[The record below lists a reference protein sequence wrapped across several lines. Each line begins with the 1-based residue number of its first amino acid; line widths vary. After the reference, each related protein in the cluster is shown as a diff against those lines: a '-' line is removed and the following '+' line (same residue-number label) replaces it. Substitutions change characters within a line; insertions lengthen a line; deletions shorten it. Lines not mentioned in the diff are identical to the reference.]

1 MIYFSICACVILFML
16 LSYIFIKTYQ
26 LCGYQPLPFLKS
38 VIELKLAYG
47 DKNRLVFTKRMI
59 RFILLLFLISTGIF
73 ILINIYITNIYLL
86 LLDILLIF
94 LCMPLVIVFV
104 HYLILPLE
112 ILIRKYFISKAA
124 RKLKRKMIIKIGIT
138 GSYGKTSTKNIL
150 KAILEKKFKVCA
162 TPKNYNTEMGLS
174 RTILE
179 NLERQDVFI
188 AEMGARHKGDIKV
201 LAKMVEPDYAI
212 ITTIGEQ
219 HLETFKNLKT
229 IEDTKYELVEG
240 LKNDGVAVF
249 NGDSLSS
256 RKLFERFEGKKEITN
271 LPNSFA
277 YAENISTTSE
287 GSKFE
292 LVLNGKR
299 LAVQTKLLGKC
310 NINNI
315 VTASALAYIMGVGES
330 DIADAICDL
339 EPTKHRLELMK
350 NNFCTI
356 IDDSYNSNIIGM
368 QEALEVLSKFEGKK
382 IVITPGLVE
391 LGAEQSQANFKLGA
405 MIADV
410 ADELIIMNKVN
421 KNEILSG
428 AISHGFDRKRI
439 HTAETRKKQKEILEG
454 LTESGCV
461 ILFEND
467 LPDNYD

>member
-1 MIYFSICACVILFML
+1 MIYFSICACVIMFML

-26 LCGYQPLPFLKS
+26 LCGYQPLQFLKS

-229 IEDTKYELVEG
+229 IEDTKYELVES
-240 LKNDGVAVF
+240 LKSDGVAVF

-277 YAENISTTSE
+277 FAENISTTSE

-315 VTASALAYIMGVGES
+315 VTASALAYIMGVGED

-391 LGAEQSQANFKLGA
+391 LGAEQSQVNFKLGA

-428 AISHGFDRKRI
+428 AISHGFDRKCI